1 MQGIAFGP
9 SFSRYAI
16 TFTSFYSLPVQEN
29 DMPSGWE
36 AFKIAPWKK
45 SVSRRPFWH
54 SGVRRYGRNNTVGQS
69 RWRRDIHM
77 LLGIY
82 TGCMGLAAQFLKHT
96 WHSHNL
102 GYTAPVSTAPFPK
115 LSTWRSPTQPHQSL
129 ADASPFILAF
139 LDLSVQSDLA
149 LSPNV
154 LVCEFHQIKNCVLPI
169 HGSLAES
176 CRSMSTESA
185 FNTMDWMSIALLTL
199 LNRSLY
205 VYVLFLLPRSEQHTS
220 SFA

>member
-9 SFSRYAI
+9 TFSRYAI

-29 DMPSGWE
+29 DMPSRWE

-54 SGVRRYGRNNTVGQS
+54 SGVKRYGRNNTVGQS

-96 WHSHNL
+96 WHSHNF

-115 LSTWRSPTQPHQSL
+115 LSTWRSPTQPSESGQCIPFHSGLPWPFCAEWPSTFSKCTCLWVPPDQELCPPHSWFISRILQKHEHRVGLQYNGLNEYCSSYALELSL
-129 ADASPFILAF
+129 
-139 LDLSVQSDLA
+139 
-149 LSPNV
+149 
-154 LVCEFHQIKNCVLPI
+154 H
-169 HGSLAES
+169 
-176 CRSMSTESA
+176 
-185 FNTMDWMSIALLTL
+185 
-199 LNRSLY
+199 
-205 VYVLFLLPRSEQHTS
+205 VYVLFLLPQSEQHTS

>member
-9 SFSRYAI
+9 TFSRYAI
-16 TFTSFYSLPVQEN
+16 TLTSFYSLPVQEN
-29 DMPSGWE
+29 DMPSRWE

-54 SGVRRYGRNNTVGQS
+54 FGVTRYGRNNTVGES

-129 ADASPFILAF
+129 ADASLFFWPSLTF
-139 LDLSVQSDLA
+139 LCRVTSHFLQMYLSVSSTRSRTVF
-149 LSPNV
+149 SPFM
-154 LVCEFHQIKNCVLPI
+154 VC
-169 HGSLAES
+169 
-176 CRSMSTESA
+176 
-185 FNTMDWMSIALLTL
+185 
-199 LNRSLY
+199 
-205 VYVLFLLPRSEQHTS
+205 
-220 SFA
+220 